1 MQFNNMR
8 TFGVELE
15 VVVPAHVARA
25 HRDLYSAM
33 ARAIE
38 AAGIPCRGRDGA
50 YDHRDETVQWK
61 IVSDASVGG
70 RGYRGAE
77 VVSPILSGA
86 EGFEQIKTV
95 TRTLTA
101 FGATVNTTCGLHVH
115 HEGRDLMMKQL
126 ANVGEIYRVHQS
138 VIDLMVAPSRRGN
151 QAVCGG
157 ENIPASMANAYNAM
171 SNTMIANPGNA
182 QNMMDIAGMSRYFKV
197 NFHAMRAHGT
207 IEFRQ
212 HQGTLDAEK
221 IISWV
226 VFTQMIVEC
235 AKARKTKANEDR
247 TSYDRRSQA
256 MTDFNKL
263 SRELKMRRS
272 ATRCEVTQEAM
283 KFLKARVKHFAS
295 IAR

>member
-15 VVVPAHVARA
+15 IVVPTMVARA
-25 HRDLYSAM
+25 HRDLYNAM

-38 AAGIPCRGRDGA
+38 AAGIPCRGHDGA

-70 RGYRGAE
+70 SGFRGAE
-77 VVSPILSGA
+77 VVSPILSGI

-95 TRTLTA
+95 TRVLTN
-101 FGATVNTTCGLHVH
+101 FGATVNRTCGLHVH

-138 VIDLMVAPSRRGN
+138 VINMMVPASRRGN
-151 QAVCGG
+151 QQVCGG
-157 ENIPASMANAYNAM
+157 SEIPANMAAAYQMQSNQLGVNPQNAAD
-171 SNTMIANPGNA
+171 
-182 QNMMDIAGMSRYFKV
+182 MMRIAGLSRYFKV
-197 NFHAMRAHGT
+197 NFHALQAHGT

-212 HQGTLDAEK
+212 HQGTLDAQK

-235 AKARKTKANEDR
+235 AKIRKTKSNEDR
-247 TSYDRRSQA
+247 TRYDRRTQA
-256 MTDFNKL
+256 MASFNL
-263 SRELKMRRS
+263 LTRELKMHRS
-272 ATRCEVTQEAM
+272 HLRCEVTQEAM
-283 KFLKARVKHFAS
+283 KFLKTRVKHFTS
-295 IAR
+295 QG